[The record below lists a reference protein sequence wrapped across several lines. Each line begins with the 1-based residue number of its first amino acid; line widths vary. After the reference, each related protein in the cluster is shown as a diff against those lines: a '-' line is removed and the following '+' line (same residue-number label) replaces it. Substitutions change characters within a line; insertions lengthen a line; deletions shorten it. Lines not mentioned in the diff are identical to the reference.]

1 MSLNKKEIRVLK
13 LINDNVSGTN
23 RSGVVRYLMRELG
36 FPQPIAVKVSA
47 LWFLNYREDGNY
59 EEIEE
64 VNRDT
69 NPILTFL
76 NKMEEEPEEYDQSD
90 IPDKF
95 YGKMQA
101 CKKTYQSYGHY
112 SFNTPCIE
120 IDTDEVTFYLGD
132 DISSYTPIT
141 GIYEDDYWRYSE
153 AFSTYGGDY
162 YDEYDNDEFDYF
174 SFNDET
180 IELMKKIAI
189 ITKNN
194 EALEYIDGNTNY
206 QSNDL
211 AEYLEKMLPENFFYT
226 LRDDYLSTISYMT
239 GSERTK
245 ALRDYYNEEIKYEVD
260 INDSSVTIPYDDF
273 KEVIEDN
280 SPLDF
285 DEVADLEFQPSIDL
299 ESVWYDAGYWNSDSN
314 EHVEELNKNLERWV
328 EDNDEG
334 QYDEWLEG
342 KLIIDDIIEKTNLSK
357 RYGDLYKS
365 KDDRLY
371 FNYNRDIDFV
381 NKKIEFRYDGELHV
395 VPFENFVDWAQ
406 GSVLDL
412 KNESVRYGR
421 VLIMEE
427 KQTINKISIF
437 DFDGTLADTP
447 NKEDGIVLWE
457 AKNKKDYP
465 HKGWWGKPES
475 LDENTFNIKLIPS
488 TIDDYNKESE
498 GDNALMIMLTG
509 RIPKLANQVESI
521 LNKNGIIFDEYHYK
535 ERGDTFTS
543 KINTLKK
550 LIEQNPNVTEI
561 EMWEDRLNHADG
573 FEEWGVNNGIDI
585 KVNRITI

>member
-13 LINDNVSGTN
+13 LINDNVSGAN
-23 RSGVVRYLMRELG
+23 RTSAVRYLINELG
-36 FPQPIAVKVSA
+36 FPHQIAVKVST

-101 CKKTYQSYGHY
+101 CKRTYLAYGH
-112 SFNTPCIE
+112 SSVNTPCIE

-132 DISSYTPIT
+132 DIHSYTSIT

-153 AFSTYGGDY
+153 AFSNYGGNY
-162 YDEYDNDEFDYF
+162 YDEYDSEEFNYIQ
-174 SFNDET
+174 FNDET

-194 EALEYIDGNTNY
+194 ESLKFLE
-206 QSNDL
+206 SNNPESE
-211 AEYLEKMLPENFFYT
+211 AIAIHLEKILPENTFNT
-226 LRDDYLSTISYMT
+226 LRDEYLYTISDIT

-245 ALRDYYNEEIKYEVD
+245 ALRDYYNGEIKYEID
-260 INDSSVTIPYDDF
+260 YNGSSVTIPFDDF
-273 KEVIEDN
+273 KEVIEEY

-285 DEVADLEFQPSIDL
+285 DEVADLEFQPGIDL
-299 ESVWYDAGYWNSDSN
+299 ENVWYESGYWNSDSN

-342 KLIIDDIIEKTNLSK
+342 KLIIDDIIKKTNLSK
-357 RYGDLYKS
+357 RYGDVYKS

>member
-13 LINDNVSGTN
+13 LINDNISGAN
-23 RSGVVRYLMRELG
+23 RSSAVGYLINELG
-36 FPQPIAVKVSA
+36 FPYQIAVKVSA

-101 CKKTYQSYGHY
+101 CKKTYQSYGR
-112 SFNTPCIE
+112 SSVNTPCIE

-132 DISSYTPIT
+132 DIHSYTSIT

-153 AFSTYGGDY
+153 AFSNYGGNY
-162 YDEYDNDEFDYF
+162 YDEYDSEEFNYIH
-174 SFNDET
+174 FNDET

-194 EALEYIDGNTNY
+194 ESLKFLE
-206 QSNDL
+206 SNNPESE
-211 AEYLEKMLPENFFYT
+211 AIAIHLEKILPENTFNT
-226 LRDDYLSTISYMT
+226 LRDEYLYTISDIT

-245 ALRDYYNEEIKYEVD
+245 ALRDYYNEEIKYEID
-260 INDSSVTIPYDDF
+260 YNDSSVTIPFDDF
-273 KEVIEDN
+273 KEVIEEYT
-280 SPLDF
+280 PLNF
-285 DEVADLEFQPSIDL
+285 DEVADLEFQPGIDL
-299 ESVWYDAGYWNSDSN
+299 ENVWFESSYWNSDSN

-342 KLIIDDIIEKTNLSK
+342 KLIIDDIIKKTNLEK
-357 RYGDLYKS
+357 RYDNIYYS
-365 KDDRLY
+365 KDDRLQFKY
-371 FNYNRDIDFV
+371 TRDIDFV
-381 NKKIEFRYDGELHV
+381 NKKIKFRYDGVAHI
-395 VPFENFVDWAQ
+395 VPFENFADWAQ

-521 LNKNGIIFDEYHYK
+521 LNKNGVIFDEYHYK

-573 FEEWGVNNGIDI
+573 FEELGVNNGIDI

>member
-1 MSLNKKEIRVLK
+1 MSLRGIEIKVLK
-13 LINDNVSGTN
+13 KINDTGYTSKTQIVAFLHNT
-23 RSGVVRYLMRELG
+23 LG
-36 FPQPIAVKVSA
+36 MDTRTANKVYA
-47 LWFLNYREDGNY
+47 LWLLNYREDGDY
-59 EEIEE
+59 KQVTE

-76 NKMEEEPEEYDQSD
+76 NKMVEEPEEFDQSD

-95 YGKMQA
+95 YDKIQA
-101 CKKTYQSYGHY
+101 CKKTYQSYGH
-112 SFNTPCIE
+112 SSVNTPCIE

-132 DISSYTPIT
+132 EIQNYTSIT
-141 GIYEDDYWRYSE
+141 GIYEDDYWKYAE
-153 AFSTYGGDY
+153 AFSSYSDY
-162 YDEYDNDEFDYF
+162 YDEYDSDEFNYF
-174 SFNDET
+174 NFNDET
-180 IELMKKIAI
+180 IELIEKISI

-194 EALEYIDGNTNY
+194 EALKYLE
-206 QSNDL
+206 SNNPESERM
-211 AEYLEKMLPENFFYT
+211 AEYLEEMLPENFFYT
-226 LRDDYLSTISYMT
+226 LRSDYLSTISYMT

-245 ALRDYYNEEIKYEVD
+245 ALRDYYNEKIKYEVD
-260 INDSSVTIPYDDF
+260 NYDSSVTIPFDDF
-273 KEVIEDN
+273 FELIKDN
-280 SPLDF
+280 SPLNF
-285 DEVADLEFQPSIDL
+285 DEVADLEFQPPIDL
-299 ESVWYDAGYWNSDSN
+299 EYVWYDAGYWNSNSN

-381 NKKIEFRYDGELHV
+381 NKKIKFIYDGESHV
-395 VPFENFVDWAQ
+395 VPFENFADWAQ

-421 VLIMEE
+421 VLITEE

-447 NKEDGIVLWE
+447 NKEDGIALWE
-457 AKNKKDYP
+457 AKTKKDYP
-465 HKGWWGKPES
+465 HKGWWSKPES
-475 LDENTFNIKLIPS
+475 LDESVFNIKLIDETKRDYIGES
-488 TIDDYNKESE
+488 IDKNT
-498 GDNALMIMLTG
+498 LMVMLTG
-509 RIPKLANQVESI
+509 RIPKLANQVEKV
-521 LNKNGIIFDEYHYK
+521 LHKNGIIFDEYHYK
-535 ERGDTFTS
+535 EKGDTFTS

-550 LIEQNPNVTEI
+550 LVEQNPNVTEI

-573 FEEWGVNNGIDI
+573 FEEWGVNNGINL